1 MTKLT
6 KLINLDLN
14 SNHLIGQ
21 IGEFQHAKSL
31 EILLL
36 YNNRLNGSIPK
47 SISNLVKLQKLD
59 ISSNNLSGTIEFDMF
74 SKLNEIDFLDL
85 SYNSLSLSIN
95 NNLKYTFPKLKY
107 LKLASC
113 NITGFPYFLRTL
125 EFLDTLDLSN
135 NRIKGQ
141 VPKWMF
147 KVLGSLKSLNLSH
160 NSLTSI
166 EQIPGKN
173 LENLDLHANFLQGTF
188 PIPPSSV
195 VFFSIS
201 NNNLSGDIPSS
212 ICNLT
217 SLQILD
223 ISFNNLTGTIPRCLG
238 YLSDFLSVMD
248 LRTNRF
254 HGTIPEMFAKCKSLR
269 TLVFNHNQL
278 EGSLPQS
285 LVNCRKLEVLDFGNN
300 KINDSFP
307 YWLEALPKL
316 QVLVLRCNRF
326 YGQIENFKAISSF
339 AMLRIIDLSQN
350 NFIGHLTSNFFE
362 GLKAIKTVNDN
373 EVPLKYIGEDY
384 YQDSIMVVWKGQE
397 LKLERILTIF
407 TTIDLSCNK
416 FHGQIPK
423 VLGTLQFLRELNL
436 SHNSLS
442 GYIPSSL
449 GNLVVLESLD
459 LSSNML
465 NGSIPMQLT
474 RLTFLAVLNLS
485 QNKLTGPIPQGL
497 QFNTFQNNSYIGNK
511 GLCGFPLSKKCM
523 IVEPPPS
530 EEDNDIKFTSGF
542 GWKAVMM
549 GYGCGFVYGIAIG
562 YLVSKSR
569 KPQWLVSLVGISCFQ
584 V

>member
-6 KLINLDLN
+6 KLTNLDLN

-21 IGEFQHAKSL
+21 IGEFQNAKSL

-36 YNNRLNGSIPK
+36 YNNRLNGSVPK

-74 SKLNEIDFLDL
+74 SKLNEIEFLDL

-113 NITGFPYFLRTL
+113 NITKFPYLRTL
-125 EFLDTLDLSN
+125 FLDTLDLSN

-147 KVLGSLKSLNLSH
+147 KELGNLKSLNLSH

-166 EQIPGKN
+166 EQIPGEN

-188 PIPPSSV
+188 PVPPSSV

-201 NNNLSGDIPSS
+201 NNKLTGEIPSS

-217 SLQILD
+217 LQILD

-285 LVNCRKLEVLDFGNN
+285 LVNCKKLEVLDFGNN
-300 KINDSFP
+300 KITDSFP

-326 YGQIENFKAISSF
+326 YGQIEDFKANSSF

-350 NFIGHLTSNFFE
+350 NFMGHLTSNFFE
-362 GLKAIKTVNDN
+362 GLKAIKTVNEN
-373 EVPLKYIGEDY
+373 EVSLKYIGEDY
-384 YQDSIMVVWKGQE
+384 YQDSVMVVWKGHE
-397 LKLERILTIF
+397 RMLERILTIF

-423 VLGTLQFLRELNL
+423 VLGKLQFLRELNL
-436 SHNSLS
+436 SHNSLT

-449 GNLVVLESLD
+449 GNLLLLESLD

-474 RLTFLAVLNLS
+474 SLTFLAVLNLS
-485 QNKLTGPIPQGL
+485 QNKLIGPIPQGL

-511 GLCGFPLSKKCM
+511 GLCGFPLSKKCR
-523 IVEPPPS
+523 IVEPPSS
-530 EEDNDIKFTSGF
+530 EEDNDLKFTSGF

-549 GYGCGFVYGIAIG
+549 GYGCGFVYGRAMG